1 MRTLTEA
8 ELAAVSGGFIRIPNP
23 YPSPTPTPDAP
34 APYPDPIYP
43 SFYKQVNTLVSPYWS
58 TS

>member
-8 ELAAVSGGFIRIPNP
+8 ELAAVSGGFVRIPNP
-23 YPSPTPTPDAP
+23 YPSPTPDGP

-43 SFYKQVNTLVSPYWS
+43 SFYKQTDTLVSSYWS
-58 TS
+58 MA